1 MAKSKAAK
9 RKRNAQHENQN
20 QPQKHAKTSNAIVT
34 PPPDGGFEPK
44 KLETLVS
51 EEELD
56 ITVETLT
63 TLAQYPGLIKSKVCK
78 DLRAAVYEFRQ
89 ACTTGVNAAGESS
102 FLLVN
107 EWRGC

>member
-1 MAKSKAAK
+1 MAKSKSAK
-9 RKRNAQHENQN
+9 RKRNAQHDV

-44 KLETLVS
+44 KLETVVS

-102 FLLVN
+102 WIDV
-107 EWRGC
+107 W